1 MQSYVPRYQRRQHPY
16 YRQPETAA
24 HFDPRLSD
32 GPAMANISL
41 LSAGQQNQHSCNN
54 VQPMNPSNGHNY
66 DNPTDFASDSG
77 LSVQNFAATGDGD
90 RGYGQRNSSAE
101 YPMGGNVGGNIC
113 PLGGGGGNT
122 NYVAFPQNMSTP
134 NPMFLPRPQQFVPA
148 AAGTYSRQMPGPMFE
163 QALLDQQGW
172 GGGVMLPN
180 LSYGQPGVG
189 GGGYLEPF
197 SFHGPVGQV
206 PAPEAIAAYRAAQQ
220 YRNWDNQHQHTNRMR
235 RGGFGRGGRHT

>member
-1 MQSYVPRYQRRQHPY
+1 
-16 YRQPETAA
+16 
-24 HFDPRLSD
+24 
-32 GPAMANISL
+32 
-41 LSAGQQNQHSCNN
+41 
-54 VQPMNPSNGHNY
+54 
-66 DNPTDFASDSG
+66 
-77 LSVQNFAATGDGD
+77 
-90 RGYGQRNSSAE
+90 
-101 YPMGGNVGGNIC
+101 
-113 PLGGGGGNT
+113 
-122 NYVAFPQNMSTP
+122 
-134 NPMFLPRPQQFVPA
+134 
-148 AAGTYSRQMPGPMFE
+148 MPGPMFE

>member
-90 RGYGQRNSSAE
+90 RVYSNSSA
-101 YPMGGNVGGNIC
+101 GNVVY
-113 PLGGGGGNT
+113 PLGGGSGNT

-134 NPMFLPRPQQFVPA
+134 NPMFLLRPHQFVPA
-148 AAGTYSRQMPGPMFE
+148 AAAGTYGRQMPGPMFE
-163 QALLDQQGW
+163 QGW
-172 GGGVMLPN
+172 GGGGVMLPN
-180 LSYGQPGVG
+180 LSHGQPRIGGGG
-189 GGGYLEPF
+189 GGGYPEPF
-197 SFHGPVGQV
+197 SFHGPVGQL

-220 YRNWDNQHQHTNRMR
+220 YRDWDNQHQHTNRML